1 MGSHGSLTL
10 DDTDE
15 CCRIHDKCYKRIDG
29 GLFGCWPK
37 LVTYDWEKRSNRG
50 IVCTDRIDTC
60 DRNACDCDKAAADC
74 FERHRSTHDSALLT
88 LDDSTKS
95 AICNL

>member
-1 MGSHGSLTL
+1 MIQTNVVEYTISAINELTE
-10 DDTDE
+10 D
-15 CCRIHDKCYKRIDG
+15 C
-29 GLFGCWPK
+29 
-37 LVTYDWEKRSNRG
+37 LVVGPNWLPMTGKNDQ
-50 IVCTDRIDTC
+50 IVVLCVDRIDTC